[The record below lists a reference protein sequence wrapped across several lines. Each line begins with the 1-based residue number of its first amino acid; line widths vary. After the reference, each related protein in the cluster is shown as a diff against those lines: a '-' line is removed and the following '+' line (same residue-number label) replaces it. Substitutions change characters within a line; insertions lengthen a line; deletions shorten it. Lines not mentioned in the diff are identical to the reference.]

1 MRPTSPRPISTAA
14 ELLTTTAHDYA
25 RTDDHVAG
33 GFRGVTPG

>member
-1 MRPTSPRPISTAA
+1 MRPSSPRPISTAA